1 MFAKILK
8 NFKTIGQHTNNME
21 VVEDRLCCYVFT
33 GDEEHYEPFIY
44 LHDTDDAGR

>member
-1 MFAKILK
+1 LAYYR
-8 NFKTIGQHTNNME
+8 KTICQHTNNVE
-21 VVEDRLCCYVFT
+21 VVEAELCRYVFM